1 MLGFVRLRFNNG
13 QEVNLSKGD
22 AFTFG
27 TANSAEVMEVTPTN
41 TPVETNENPNWIV
54 GDNYFGSKDFYLDR
68 SDPFEGALI
77 RIAEMNRRKRADYAR
92 EDDIFSNFRFTAGLF
107 GLAVEEAAMF
117 NVAQKL
123 ARISTLRVKAEGPQ
137 NESVE
142 DTYLDLAV
150 YAVIAYAIYR
160 SRWE

>member
-1 MLGFVRLRFNNG
+1 MSHVTVNVNG
-13 QEVNLSKGD
+13 TTKTLNEGDTLNIAGAIIEVQEIDHG
-22 AFTFG
+22 
-27 TANSAEVMEVTPTN
+27 
-41 TPVETNENPNWIV
+41 NWVI
-54 GDNYFGSKDFYLDR
+54 GENYFGSKDFYLDR

-123 ARISTLRVKAEGPQ
+123 ARISTLRAKGDEPQ